1 MIHRM
6 QCLDLR
12 RYNHIQHLHRHAY
25 RWHSKNK
32 RYGEWDNEYDTVIW
46 IKLKNRQLWLYEP
59 VYEVVLLL
67 SFVSFSWSYSPLLL
81 WSLLL
86 SNRWHYYQ
94 LDFCLVFSS
103 VVFPHSISYCLEGTE
118 YLPAL
123 DHIISLPGH
132 EYIFLDILNC
142 QPFVLRYLENL
153 KINIDF
159 IIIFISPMFT
169 HTFRNSNII

>member
-1 MIHRM
+1 MLIVGTLKIEISRVM
-6 QCLDLR
+6 LR
-12 RYNHIQHLHRHAY
+12 LLYYNDDHYFQ
-25 RWHSKNK
+25 
-32 RYGEWDNEYDTVIW
+32 
-46 IKLKNRQLWLYEP
+46 LKNRQLWLYEP
-59 VYEVVLLL
+59 VCEVVLLL

-103 VVFPHSISYCLEGTE
+103 VVFPRSISYSPEGTE

-159 IIIFISPMFT
+159 IIIFISPIFT
-169 HTFRNSNII
+169 YTIKILRIPILYKNEITWQLIKALY